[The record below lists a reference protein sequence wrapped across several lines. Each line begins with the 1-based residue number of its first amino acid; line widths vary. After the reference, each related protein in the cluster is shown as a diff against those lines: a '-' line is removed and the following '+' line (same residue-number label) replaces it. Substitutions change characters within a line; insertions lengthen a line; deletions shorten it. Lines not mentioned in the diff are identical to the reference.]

1 MLNYIS
7 VLLLLA
13 LQAPDFFEDNPAI
26 LPIAKI
32 HSPIVL
38 DGNPNEE
45 AWQSIAPLPLVM
57 YQPIFQGEMTE
68 QSIIKVGYDNEFLY
82 VMGQL
87 YDSEPDKIV
96 ANTLYRDR
104 YSGDETFAIILD
116 SYNDNENAKWFFTT
130 PTGVRNDMQ
139 VSNDSE
145 GDDSTNRDWN
155 TFWDS
160 ATTVTDE
167 GWFVEMRIP
176 FSSLGFQQID
186 DEVVMGMIV
195 YRYIARKAERHIFPA
210 IPPDWSRGFTKPS
223 QAQKISLNGIEYQK
237 PFYITP
243 YLLGG
248 FDQQQLLNESST
260 AYERSDH
267 ITREAGLDIKV
278 PVSENMNLDVTVNTD
293 FAQVEADEAQI
304 NLSRT
309 PLFFPEKRQFFQE
322 RSDIFEFN
330 LGGSN
335 TLFYSRRIGLEQ
347 GRQVRILGG
356 ARLAGRTGKWDLG
369 ILNMQTESVSELD
382 LESRNFGVLR
392 ARRDI
397 INPNSYAGG
406 ILTTR
411 MGMDGSYNI
420 STGIDFLYNYSG
432 DHFIDFKVASTFDDK
447 IDEDFSI
454 RDHSIIRLFLN
465 KRTSS
470 GFYYRTTLK
479 RAGINYIPEM
489 GFESRNDYTLYDGRI
504 FYGIYNSAES
514 QLRITTPGL
523 RTFFT
528 LRNDDRSV
536 ESMLV
541 EQPWSLSFK
550 NGASFEIATTWWYE
564 DIREPLF
571 FSDDTF
577 IEPGSYSFFGTEF
590 EYEMPGSRPLRSS
603 FSARISRFY
612 DGQQYSFGISPTWNQ
627 SRYFEISGEVEI
639 NMLNFPDRNQKEFL
653 NIYRLRSLIAL
664 NTKVSL
670 QLLSQYNYLARQIAT
685 NARFR
690 YNFAEKNDLWIVYNE
705 ITNTDIERALPVLP
719 KFDNRILLVKYTYTF
734 H

>member
-1 MLNYIS
+1 MFIYITA
-7 VLLLLA
+7 LLFLSQ
-13 LQAPDFFEDNPAI
+13 LQVSSKDSAEL
-26 LPIAKI
+26 LPITKI
-32 HSPIVL
+32 SSPVVL
-38 DGNPNEE
+38 DGLTDDE
-45 AWQSIAPLPLVM
+45 AWTSIDPLPLTM
-57 YQPIFQGEMTE
+57 YQPVFGGEMTE
-68 QSIIKVGYDNEFLY
+68 RSVIKMAYDEEFIY
-82 VMGQL
+82 VMGEL

-130 PTGVRNDMQ
+130 PTGVRVDMQ
-139 VSNDSE
+139 ISNDSE

-160 ATTVTDE
+160 ATTVTHE

-176 FSSLGFQQID
+176 LSSLGFQQRS
-186 DEVVMGMIV
+186 DEVVMGMIA

-223 QAQKISLNGIEYQK
+223 QAQKILLKDIEYNK

-248 FDQQQLLNESST
+248 FDQQHILSNS
-260 AYERSDH
+260 ASDYNRRDH
-267 ITREAGLDIKV
+267 FTTEAGLDIKV
-278 PVSENMNLDVTVNTD
+278 PVSANMQLDVTLNTD

-369 ILNMQTESVSELD
+369 ILNMQTEAVSEFDLD
-382 LESRNFGVLR
+382 SRNFGVFR
-392 ARRDI
+392 ARRDMV
-397 INPNSYAGG
+397 NENSYAGG

-411 MGMDGSYNI
+411 LGIDGSYHI
-420 STGIDFLYNYSG
+420 GTGFDLLYNYTG
-432 DHFIDFKVASTFDDK
+432 DHFIDFKIASTFDD
-447 IDEDFSI
+447 DFEEDFTPAGNSI
-454 RDHSIIRLFLN
+454 MRLFLN

-479 RAGINYIPEM
+479 RAGSRYIPEM
-489 GFESRNDYTLYDGRI
+489 GFESRNNYTLFDARI
-504 FYGIYNSAES
+504 YYGFFNSPES
-514 QLRITTPGL
+514 RLRVTTPEL
-523 RTFFT
+523 RFFTT
-528 LRNDDRSV
+528 LRNEGNSV

-541 EQPWSLSFK
+541 EQPWAIDFK
-550 NGASFEIATTWWYE
+550 NGAGFEITTTWWYE
-564 DIREPLF
+564 DIRSPLY
-571 FSDDTF
+571 FSEETY

-590 EYEMPGSRPLRSS
+590 EYEMSGSRPLRTSIAGRLS
-603 FSARISRFY
+603 KFY
-612 DGQQYSFGISPTWNQ
+612 DGYQYSVAFTPTWNQ

-685 NARFR
+685 NVRFR
-690 YNFAEKNDLWIVYNE
+690 YNFAEKNDLWVVYNE
-705 ITNTDIERALPVLP
+705 ISNTDIRRAVPAIP
-719 KFDNRILLVKYTYTF
+719 KFDSRVFLVKYTYTF